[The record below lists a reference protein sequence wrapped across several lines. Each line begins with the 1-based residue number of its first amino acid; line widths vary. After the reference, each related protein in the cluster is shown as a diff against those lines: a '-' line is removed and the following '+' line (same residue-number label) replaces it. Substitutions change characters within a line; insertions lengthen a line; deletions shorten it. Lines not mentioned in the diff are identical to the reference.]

1 MEISSVE
8 KAKEI
13 LARVSSE
20 HEVFDNSLTYA
31 RLSSSDFIGRIGVLE
46 AKGLKVEG
54 SMFLL
59 LSRGTL
65 SVSYTHL
72 RAHETSV

>member
-46 AKGLKVEG
+46 ANGPQGGRFDV
-54 SMFLL
+54 FA
-59 LSRGTL
+59 TL
-65 SVSYTHL
+65 ARHTVAEL
-72 RAHETSV
+72 